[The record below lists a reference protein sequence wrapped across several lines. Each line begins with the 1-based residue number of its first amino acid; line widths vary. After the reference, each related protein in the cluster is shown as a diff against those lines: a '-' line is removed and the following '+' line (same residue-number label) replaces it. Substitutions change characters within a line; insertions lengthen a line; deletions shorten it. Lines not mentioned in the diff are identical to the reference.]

1 VPGRKGPFGLVVNE
15 AAKEPECAPPGMVE
29 LATTVTVTPGLSKSF
44 IQGVRESLSKLG
56 LRTSWG
62 QVGDG
67 VAVVVVVTVVTEVE
81 TEVMVSV
88 DGGIVGHVVVPD
100 WICVMIEVIVEAGSV
115 GQMVEF
121 DFVRV
126 VVTVEADLHTLE
138 GVNVETEVVVDTCV
152 GLVDEV
158 EAESVT

>member
-1 VPGRKGPFGLVVNE
+1 MVKA

-29 LATTVTVTPGLSKSF
+29 PATTVTVTPGLSKSF
-44 IQGVRESLSKLG
+44 IQGVRESVSKLG

-62 QVGDG
+62 QVGDAVA

-88 DGGIVGHVVVPD
+88 DGGTVGHVVVPD
-100 WICVMIEVIVEAGSV
+100 WMCVMIEVIVEAGSV

-121 DFVRV
+121 DLVRV
-126 VVTVEADLHTLE
+126 VVTVEADLHALE
-138 GVNVETEVVVDTCV
+138 GVDVETEVVVDTCV
-152 GLVDEV
+152 GLVEEL

>member
-1 VPGRKGPFGLVVNE
+1 MGLVVKA

-29 LATTVTVTPGLSKSF
+29 PATTVTVTPGLSKSF
-44 IQGVRESLSKLG
+44 IQEVRESVSKLG

-62 QVGDG
+62 QVGDT
-67 VAVVVVVTVVTEVE
+67 VAVAVVVTVVTEVETEVE

-88 DGGIVGHVVVPD
+88 DGGTVGHVVVPD
-100 WICVMIEVIVEAGSV
+100 WMCVMIEVIVEAGSV

-121 DFVRV
+121 DLVRV
-126 VVTVEADLHTLE
+126 VVTVEANLHTLE
-138 GVNVETEVVVDTCV
+138 EVDVETEVVVDTRV
-152 GLVDEV
+152 GLVEEL